1 MTPDREVLA
10 LVPIAND
17 PEVGIQ
23 HEAERRFHVAWLRDT
38 HDAR

>member
-17 PEVGIQ
+17 PGVGIQ
-23 HEAERRFHVAWLRDT
+23 HTAECRFHVARPRDT
-38 HDAR
+38 SDAR